1 MSDDRRI
8 LTALVMVV
16 AAATTGDPILT
27 GVAGAVTYVLARFFR
42 PRRDTWDAT
51 AEHRRRMDAMRSHP
65 ARGRR

>member
-8 LTALVMVV
+8 LTALVVLV
-16 AAATTGDPILT
+16 AAATTGDPIVT
-27 GVAGAVTYVLARFFR
+27 GLAGVVTYVLSTVFR